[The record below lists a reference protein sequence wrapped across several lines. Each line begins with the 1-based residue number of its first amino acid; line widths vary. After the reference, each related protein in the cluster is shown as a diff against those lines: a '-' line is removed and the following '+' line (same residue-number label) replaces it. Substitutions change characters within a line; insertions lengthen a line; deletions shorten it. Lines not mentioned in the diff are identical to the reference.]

1 MPLYT
6 TEKSHFSEVIMFAF
20 AFCIYKTF
28 ATLAFLIWICPMAQ
42 SSLTNHDQ
50 NQLLPIAEAKIQL
63 LQ

>member
-1 MPLYT
+1 
-6 TEKSHFSEVIMFAF
+6 MFAF
-20 AFCIYKTF
+20 ALCIYKTF
-28 ATLAFLIWICPMAQ
+28 ATLASLIWICPMAQ

>member
-1 MPLYT
+1 
-6 TEKSHFSEVIMFAF
+6 MFAF
-20 AFCIYKTF
+20 TFRIYKTF

-42 SSLTNHDQ
+42 SCLTNHDQ